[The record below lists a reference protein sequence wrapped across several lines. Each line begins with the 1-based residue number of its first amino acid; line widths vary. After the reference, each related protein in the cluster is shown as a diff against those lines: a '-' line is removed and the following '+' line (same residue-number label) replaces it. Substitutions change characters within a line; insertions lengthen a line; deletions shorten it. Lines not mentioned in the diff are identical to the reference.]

1 MMAWL
6 ALFIAGLFETGWA
19 IAMKA
24 SDGFSRP
31 LPTLLMLIC
40 MVISMVLLTWSL
52 KSLPVGTA
60 YMVWT
65 GIGAVGAF
73 VLGIFIFGE
82 SATPLRIAA
91 AALIVSGIALM
102 KFAEG

>member
-1 MMAWL
+1 MAWL
-6 ALFIAGLFETGWA
+6 SLFVAGLFETGWA

-31 LPTLLMLIC
+31 LPTVLMLLC
-40 MVISMVLLTWSL
+40 MVVSMALLTWSL

-73 VLGIFIFGE
+73 VLGIFLFGE
-82 SATPLRIAA
+82 SVTPLRIAA

>member
-1 MMAWL
+1 MAWI

-31 LPTLLMLIC
+31 LPTVLMLIC
-40 MVISMVLLTWSL
+40 MVVSMVLLTWSL
-52 KSLPVGTA
+52 KELPIGTA

-73 VLGIFIFGE
+73 VLGIFLFGE
-82 SATPLRIAA
+82 SVTPLRIIAA
-91 AALIVSGIALM
+91 TIIVSGIALM